1 MESTVSL
8 AKLVLPAQIKRRYD
22 PDAASYIANVEAAD
36 GQSLEQGIKE
46 AITGFVID
54 CKTAGI
60 WSAIQSCCL
69 LCGARTLNG
78 ALVPL
83 KGPAPTNFNSLF
95 TNSDYNR
102 ETGLKGNGSSKYLNT
117 NFAASSLPQDNFH
130 FSLYISSLSS
140 TGSQKT
146 YIGDG
151 GRNMYRPISNNTLTQ
166 FNINASFG
174 SSGGDLDMA
183 ISTGFCGL
191 SRNNPTSFT
200 INIGSR
206 NRDYLVDSISDSGTL
221 GGTMRIFGRNGNGVM
236 TEFSDGRIAFYSIG
250 EQINLKVLNDCVD
263 SLLRKILI
271 SLRFNSP
278 DSDANTY
285 LSQVELYD
293 NSLLEN
299 SVRLAMSNFIIGLKN
314 DNLWNSI
321 KASCI
326 LAGARTVDGCLTPL
340 AGNRP
345 RNYNF
350 NMFHYNRTLGL
361 VGENNG
367 FRFLDS
373 LRRNNEDPQN
383 NNHRA
388 VYKSVSST
396 NLNTYIGSSNTDGQ
410 DGIAAR
416 GQLANVLMTA
426 SRFAINTSIDSP
438 ANFNS
443 GAGLV
448 GIARN
453 NSNNYDIIG
462 NSLFTNITGSSLT
475 PNSTNIGIFARVG
488 GGVNNNT
495 DARLSFYSIGEYLN
509 LSTLN
514 SRIATLMTEL
524 SNAGI

>member
-1 MESTVSL
+1 MSL
-8 AKLVLPAQIKRRYD
+8 AKLVLPAQIRRRYD
-22 PDAASYIANVEAAD
+22 PDAAAYIANVEAAD
-36 GQSLEQGIKE
+36 GQSLEQGVKD
-46 AITGFVID
+46 AITGFVVD
-54 CKTAGI
+54 CKITGI
-60 WSAIQSCCL
+60 WNAIQSCCL

-95 TNSDYNR
+95 TNNDYNR
-102 ETGLKGNGSSKYLNT
+102 ETGLKGNGSSKFLNT

-130 FSLYISSLSS
+130 FSLHISSLSS
-140 TGSQKT
+140 IGAQRT
-146 YIGDG
+146 YMADTG

-174 SSGGDLDMA
+174 AAQGDLDMA
-183 ISTGFCGL
+183 SSTGFCGL
-191 SRNNPTSFT
+191 SRDNASDFT
-200 INIGSR
+200 IRIGSR
-206 NRDYLVDSISDSGTL
+206 NRVVSVSSVGGD
-221 GGTMRIFGRNGNGVM
+221 GGTMRIFGRNGNNTMG
-236 TEFSDGRIAFYSIG
+236 EFSDGRIAFYSIG
-250 EQINLKVLNDCVD
+250 EQVNLKALNDCVD

-278 DSDANTY
+278 DNDANSY
-285 LSQVELYD
+285 LAQVELYD

-299 SVRLAMSNFIIGLKN
+299 GVRLAISNFIIGLKN

-321 KASCI
+321 KSCCI

-350 NMFHYNRTLGL
+350 NMFHYNRILGL
-361 VGENNG
+361 VGEYNG

-383 NNHRA
+383 NSHRA
-388 VYKSVSST
+388 VYKSVAPQH
-396 NLNTYIGSSNTDGQ
+396 LNVFIGTINTDGQ
-410 DGIAAR
+410 DWIGAR
-416 GQLANVLMTA
+416 GQVASVLMTA
-426 SRFAINTSIDSP
+426 SRSAVTVSIDSP

-443 GAGLV
+443 GAGLI

-453 NSNNYDIIG
+453 NSSNYDVTG
-462 NSLFTNITGSSLT
+462 NNLFTNITGSSLT
-475 PNSTNIGIFARVG
+475 PSTSNIAIFARPG
-488 GGVNNNT
+488 GGVNSNT

-514 SRIATLMTEL
+514 NRVSTFMTAL

>member
-1 MESTVSL
+1 MSL
-8 AKLVLPAQIKRRYD
+8 AKLVLPAQIRRRYD
-22 PDAASYIANVEAAD
+22 PDAAAYIANVEAAD

-69 LCGARTLNG
+69 LCGARTLSG

-95 TNSDYNR
+95 TNNDYNR

-117 NFAASSLPQDNFH
+117 NFNATSLPQDNFH

-140 TGSQKT
+140 VGVQRT
-146 YIGDG
+146 YMADTG

-174 SSGGDLDMA
+174 AAQGDLDMA
-183 ISTGFCGL
+183 SSTGFCGL
-191 SRNNPTSFT
+191 SRDNASNFT
-200 INIGSR
+200 IRIGSR
-206 NRDYLVDSISDSGTL
+206 NRVVSASSVGGD
-221 GGTMRIFGRNGNGVM
+221 GGTMRIFGRNGNNTMG
-236 TEFSDGRIAFYSIG
+236 EFSDGRIAFYSVG
-250 EQINLKVLNDCVD
+250 EQINLKALNDCVD

-299 SVRLAMSNFIIGLKN
+299 GVRLAISNFIIGLKN

-321 KASCI
+321 KSCCI

-350 NMFHYNRTLGL
+350 NMFHYNRILGL
-361 VGENNG
+361 IGIFDGV
-367 FRFLDS
+367 RYLDS
-373 LRRNNEDPQN
+373 LRANNADPQD

-388 VYKSVSST
+388 VYASQFSI
-396 NLNTYIGSSNTDGQ
+396 NWYIASANVNGA
-410 DGIAAR
+410 DGIAAF
-416 GQLANVLMTA
+416 GQATWALQTQSRSAAASWIQAGSNVNG
-426 SRFAINTSIDSP
+426 FI
-438 ANFNS
+438 
-443 GAGLV
+443 

-453 NSNNYDIIG
+453 SSGSYQVRGNQSTNTVNS
-462 NSLFTNITGSSLT
+462 TSLT
-475 PNSTNIGIFARVG
+475 PSTGNITIFARPG
-488 GGVNNNT
+488 GGPSSNT
-495 DARLSFYSIGEYLN
+495 DARLSFYSIGEYLD
-509 LSTLN
+509 LTLLN
-514 SRIATLMTEL
+514 NRLNTFMTSL